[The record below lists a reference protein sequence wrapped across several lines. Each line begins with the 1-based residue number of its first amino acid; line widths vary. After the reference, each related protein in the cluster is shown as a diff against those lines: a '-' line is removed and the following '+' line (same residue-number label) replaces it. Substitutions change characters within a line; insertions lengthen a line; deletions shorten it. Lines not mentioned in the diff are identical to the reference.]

1 MPNHAK
7 PTGDA
12 TPDAKQAMRTSMR
25 TQVRALTERAREGHA
40 AAACAAVGRAPWF
53 ASARTVL
60 AFVSLHDELDTSS
73 LLRAILADGKRLAVP
88 RVLVATGQLEAVVLT
103 TLDDLVPGSFGVRE
117 PRGGTVIALSAIDV
131 AIVPGVA
138 FDRQGGRLGRGGG
151 FYDRCL
157 ATRAD
162 LLTCGLA
169 YEAQVMERVPM
180 QDGDQR
186 VKWLATEAGV
196 VRCT

>member
-1 MPNHAK
+1 MPKHGK
-7 PTGDA
+7 PAGDA
-12 TPDAKQAMRTSMR
+12 TPDAKQAMRTAMR
-25 TQVRALTERAREGHA
+25 AQMRALSQRAREGHA
-40 AAACAAVGRAPWF
+40 TAACAAVGRATWF
-53 ASARTVL
+53 AAARTVL
-60 AFVSLHDELDTSS
+60 AFVSLSDELDTSA
-73 LLRAILADGKRLAVP
+73 LLRAILSAGKRLAVP

-117 PRGGTVIALSAIDV
+117 PRGGAVIALSAIDV

-157 ATRAD
+157 ATRAY

-169 YEAQVMERVPM
+169 YEAQLVERVPM
-180 QDGDQR
+180 QAGDQR

-196 VRCT
+196 ARCT